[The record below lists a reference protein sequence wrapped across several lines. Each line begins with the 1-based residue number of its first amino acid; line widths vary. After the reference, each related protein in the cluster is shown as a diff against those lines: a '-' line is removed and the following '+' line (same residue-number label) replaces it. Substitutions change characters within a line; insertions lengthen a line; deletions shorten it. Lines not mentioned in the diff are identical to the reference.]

1 MHCSTLSSGNGN
13 PRTRARDFPCITAF
27 SLASQTR
34 HWTPISEPGCTLPIS
49 HPFLALDPGDAIQ
62 LVLNLCDE
70 DLHLSSLHFNPRRS
84 KRANANHGIDLAGAR
99 DHTPPALIVPDLA
112 DTEILEIERLI
123 RGHRDGPISVLLK
136 NVVELV
142 RSMTHADGA
151 AIALCDQWGVI
162 CRASTGNAPEL
173 GARMR
178 PDSALTREC
187 FENGQVVVC
196 QDTETDY
203 RVHRPIGQSLKL
215 RSVVVVRLQA
225 QDSILGV
232 LEVLS
237 SRPGAFDAV
246 QVARLR
252 RVAETLSPALNPA
265 PRPPAVSNQP
275 QPLPR
280 TQTEEP
286 AKATF
291 TAPLLQFEEPNR
303 KSRIWL
309 VGSVIF
315 LLLLLAAFFALL
327 RDRALR
333 KGASLRPPVAE
344 DQNPHSQT
352 PRAVPGAAPGRPQGL
367 PGAPSPSRAATLP
380 ATPPPVT
387 AAREIES
394 GMQTTAESQ
403 PQETIRPTV
412 PALIVRSAPPG
423 AQIFID
429 DQMVAATDSTGQ
441 GSISSLA
448 PGQHRLRVGLNGY
461 QEYRQDITLTNQT
474 SIVTAKLDPYELPA
488 LIAPTKPPIVP
499 FAPAIPAPAIV
510 LRASPPDFVLNRT
523 IEGHT
528 GWVTAVAFSPDGKR
542 LASGSWDQ
550 TVKLWEVSSGEP
562 LSIIARKTKEIQA
575 LAFSRDGRWLAT
587 ENSSNTVSL
596 RDAATGQEI
605 RTLASDKPL
614 GPLGSSWVYSVAFS
628 PDGRRLASGVD
639 DKTVRLWD
647 LQTGT
652 KIRDFVTSRR
662 SVICIAFS
670 PNGKRIASGDTDNT
684 ITIWEADSGE
694 KIQKLRGHTKTVY
707 AVAFSPD
714 GRRLASASGDKTIK
728 LWDLVAG
735 QEIQTLRGHG
745 NVVTSL
751 AFSSDGN
758 WLASGSWDK
767 TIKLWDAATGREVQ
781 SLAGHNHPIYSV
793 ALDVSGRW
801 LAFWQRR
808 RHHKT
813 LAADR
818 SER

>member
-1 MHCSTLSSGNGN
+1 MADQGIELAV
-13 PRTRARDFPCITAF
+13 ARD
-27 SLASQTR
+27 QT
-34 HWTPISEPGCTLPIS
+34 S
-49 HPFLALDPGDAIQ
+49 
-62 LVLNLCDE
+62 
-70 DLHLSSLHFNPRRS
+70 
-84 KRANANHGIDLAGAR
+84 
-99 DHTPPALIVPDLA
+99 PALIGPDLA
-112 DTEILEIERLI
+112 DNELFEIEREIL
-123 RGHRDGPISVLLK
+123 RQRDRPISALLK
-136 NVVELV
+136 SVVERV
-142 RSMTHADGA
+142 RSMTLADGA
-151 AIALCDQWGVI
+151 AIALCDQWGVT
-162 CRASTGNAPEL
+162 CRASTGNAPGL
-173 GARMR
+173 GTRLR

-196 QDTETDY
+196 HDTEVDY
-203 RVHRPIGQSLKL
+203 RVHRPIAQSLKL
-215 RSVVVVRLQA
+215 RSAVVVPLEA

-232 LEVLS
+232 VEVLS
-237 SRPGAFDAV
+237 SRPGAFDAA

-252 RVAETLSPALNPA
+252 RVAEMLSRVLNPSTE
-265 PRPPAVSNQP
+265 PPVVSDQP
-275 QPLPR
+275 QSLPR
-280 TQTEEP
+280 TQAEEP
-286 AKATF
+286 AKATV
-291 TAPLLQFEEPNR
+291 TAPLVQFEEPNR
-303 KSRIWL
+303 KSRIWP

-327 RDRALR
+327 RGRALR

-344 DQNPHSQT
+344 DQTLHSQT
-352 PRAVPGAAPGRPQGL
+352 PHAAPGRPQSS
-367 PGAPSPSRAATLP
+367 PGAPSPLRAATLP
-380 ATPPPVT
+380 TTAPPPVT
-387 AAREIES
+387 AARDIGS
-394 GMQTTAESQ
+394 GTQTTEESH

-412 PALIVRSAPPG
+412 PALIVRRAPPG

-429 DQMVAATDSTGQ
+429 DQMVAAADSTGQ

-461 QEYRQDITLTNQT
+461 QEYRQDITLQTNQT
-474 SIVTAKLDPYELPA
+474 SIVTAKLDPYDLPA

-596 RDAATGQEI
+596 RDATTGQEI

-652 KIRDFVTSRR
+652 KLRDFVSSRR

-670 PNGKRIASGDTDNT
+670 PNGKLIASGDGDNT
-684 ITIWEADSGE
+684 ITLWEADSGE

-728 LWDLVAG
+728 LWDIAGG

-751 AFSSDGN
+751 AFSPDGN

-767 TIKLWDAATGREVQ
+767 SIKLWDVATGREVQ

-793 ALDVSGRW
+793 AFDSHGLW
-801 LAFWQRR
+801 LASGSEDGTIKLWRLTERR
-808 RHHKT
+808 
-813 LAADR
+813 
-818 SER
+818 ERR

>member
-1 MHCSTLSSGNGN
+1 M
-13 PRTRARDFPCITAF
+13 P
-27 SLASQTR
+27 
-34 HWTPISEPGCTLPIS
+34 
-49 HPFLALDPGDAIQ
+49 
-62 LVLNLCDE
+62 
-70 DLHLSSLHFNPRRS
+70 
-84 KRANANHGIDLAGAR
+84 NHGIELAAAR

-162 CRASTGNAPEL
+162 CRASTGDAPEL
-173 GARMR
+173 GTRLR

-203 RVHRPIGQSLKL
+203 RVHRPIAQSLKL
-215 RSVVVVRLQA
+215 RSAVVVPLQA

-232 LEVLS
+232 VEVLS
-237 SRPGAFDAV
+237 SRPGAFDAA

-265 PRPPAVSNQP
+265 PQPSVVSDQA
-275 QPLPR
+275 QSLPR
-280 TQTEEP
+280 TQAEEP
-286 AKATF
+286 AKATS
-291 TAPLLQFEEPNR
+291 TAPLVEFEEPNT

-309 VGSVIF
+309 VGSAIF
-315 LLLLLAAFFALL
+315 LLLLLATFFVVL
-327 RDRALR
+327 RYRALR
-333 KGASLRPPVAE
+333 KGAGLRPPVAE
-344 DQNPHSQT
+344 GQRPHSLT
-352 PRAVPGAAPGRPQGL
+352 PRVLPGAVPGRPQSS
-367 PGAPSPSRAATLP
+367 PGASSPSRAATVPTPALP
-380 ATPPPVT
+380 SVT
-387 AAREIES
+387 AAQEVGS
-394 GMQTTAESQ
+394 GTPTTAESH
-403 PQETIRPTV
+403 PQETIRPTI
-412 PALIVRSAPPG
+412 PALIVQGAPPG

-429 DQMVAATDSTGQ
+429 DQMVAAADSTGQ

-461 QEYRQDITLTNQT
+461 LEYRQDIALQRNQT

-488 LIAPTKPPIVP
+488 LIAPTKAPIVP
-499 FAPAIPAPAIV
+499 FAPAIPATAIV

-523 IEGHT
+523 LEGHT

-562 LSIIARKTKEIQA
+562 LSIVARKAKEIQA

-587 ENSSNTVSL
+587 ENSSNSVSL

-614 GPLGSSWVYSVAFS
+614 GPLGTSWVYSVAFS
-628 PDGRRLASGVD
+628 PDGRWLASGVD

-647 LQTGT
+647 VQTGT
-652 KIRDFVTSRR
+652 KVRDFVTSRR

-670 PNGKRIASGDTDNT
+670 PNGKLIASGDGNNT
-684 ITIWEADSGE
+684 ITIWEAASGE
-694 KIQKLRGHTKTVY
+694 KIQKLRGHTKTIY

-714 GRRLASASGDKTIK
+714 GHRLASASGDKTIK
-728 LWDLVAG
+728 LWDLAGG

-751 AFSSDGN
+751 AFSPEGK

-767 TIKLWDAATGREVQ
+767 SIKIWDVATGREVQ
-781 SLAGHNHPIYSV
+781 SLAGHNRPIYSV
-793 ALDVSGRW
+793 AFDSRGRW
-801 LAFWQRR
+801 LASG
-808 RHHKT
+808 
-813 LAADR
+813 
-818 SER
+818 SEDGTIKLWRLTEQSELR